1 MGKKIIPT
9 HDPSRL
15 STVLDEKQRK
25 IGIDVIGLE
34 SQVKERNNMRLH
46 EERIRHE
53 EDEEWLMHW
62 QHVDTLCEKRED
74 YKRKRK
80 LEYGRALR
88 EQMECRRVLSEEED
102 RKRRAVVVCESCGG
116 AKNRVGPTCGGGGGG
131 GFLDK
136 FGSSHR

>member
-1 MGKKIIPT
+1 MGKKIIPA

-15 STVLDEKQRK
+15 ATVLDEKQRK
-25 IGIDVIGLE
+25 IGIDVIGLA
-34 SQVKERNNMRLH
+34 SQVKERQNMRLQ

-62 QHVDTLCEKRED
+62 QRVDTLCEKKE
-74 YKRKRK
+74 KCKKKRK

-88 EQMECRRVLSEEED
+88 EQMEYGRVLSEEEED
-102 RKRRAVVVCESCGG
+102 RKRRAVVYDSCEA
-116 AKNRVGPTCGGGGGG
+116 AKNGQSGA